1 MSGFCIIVRTFSPTP
16 KLWKNA
22 PKFSIL
28 FIFPILFLPPSS
40 SLFLPLTPLSFLSSL
55 PPLLF
60 SSSFSLSTKQ
70 GSRNEISPEWVF
82 GQAGNQKSQEW
93 SLEIMTREIIE
104 TVKSN
109 HQCEDRK
116 WKKGQRSGAAAKD
129 VSRVRG
135 KTKVKGSDSEPSLW
149 TLC

>member
-1 MSGFCIIVRTFSPTP
+1 MSGFCVIVRTFSPTP

-22 PKFSIL
+22 LKFSIL

-40 SLFLPLTPLSFLSSL
+40 SLVLRLTPLSFLSSL

-70 GSRNEISPEWVF
+70 VSRNEISPEWVF

-109 HQCEDRK
+109 HQCEDKNGR
-116 WKKGQRSGAAAKD
+116 RS
-129 VSRVRG
+129 S
-135 KTKVKGSDSEPSLW
+135 KVKQLQKM
-149 TLC
+149 